1 VETAVGIMYGLGS
14 VLYLAPFPSPGARRI
29 ALIATGASW
38 ALGIAGAFSATVLVP
53 LV

>member
-1 VETAVGIMYGLGS
+1 MFGIGS
-14 VLYLAPFPSPGARRI
+14 VVWLAPYRSPAIRRVVLLTT
-29 ALIATGASW
+29 AASW

>member
-1 VETAVGIMYGLGS
+1 MFGVAS
-14 VLYLAPFPSPGARRI
+14 VVWLAPYRSPAVRRVVLLAGA
-29 ALIATGASW
+29 ASW

>member
-1 VETAVGIMYGLGS
+1 MSEGNAVLRAQTA
-14 VLYLAPFPSPGARRI
+14 PRRI
-29 ALIATGASW
+29 ADVDVRGGRRVVLLTSAASW